1 MKIKYSWFLL
11 ILIGFISCNEKEYDI
26 PDFSPPELVA
36 GSADFSQ
43 YVAVGNSLAA
53 GYTDGALFKAS
64 QNNSYP
70 NILAQKMALVGGGDF
85 TQPWMSDNNGG
96 LLVGGIKIQNQR
108 LYFDGSGPALIAGE
122 PTTDVLSGVPGPYN
136 NMGVPGAKSFHLL
149 AKGYGNLAGLAD
161 GKANPYFV
169 RMASSPNASVMEDVM
184 AQSPTFFSL
193 WIGNN
198 DVLGYALSGGTGV
211 NQAGNFDPSTYGGA
225 DITDPNVFAQVYNGL
240 VSTLTSGGAKGIIAN
255 IPYVTTIPHFTTVPH
270 NPLEPLDKDGE
281 LTDFGKLVP
290 KLNEKFSKL
299 NQAYAYLGSQGVD
312 VSGRSIVFSETE
324 SSAMVIYDESL
335 PNLASFL
342 APVLIKGGLDP
353 LTAGLFANQ
362 YGQSRQATKSDLLVL
377 TSSSVIG
384 KLNEE
389 YFSKLVSAGV
399 PPQDAGELSVNGV
412 TYPMQDQWVLLL
424 SEQAEI
430 KTATDLFNSTI
441 KSVASSAGLAFVD
454 ANAIMQQMA
463 DGGFSSGDFILTSD
477 LVLGGAF
484 SLDGVHLTARGYA
497 AVANEMLKAI
507 DATYGT
513 NFMKAKELTDIGAY
527 PAFYP
532 AQMP

>member
-36 GSADFSQ
+36 GSADFSH

-70 NILAQKMALVGGGDF
+70 NILAKKMALVGGGDF
-85 TQPWMSDNNGG
+85 TQPWMNDNNGG

-122 PTTDVLSGVPGPYN
+122 PTTDVLNGVPGPYN

-149 AKGYGNLAGLAD
+149 AKGYGSLAGLAV

-193 WIGNN
+193 WIGGN

-211 NQAGNFDPSTYGGA
+211 NQAGNFDPTTYGGA

-240 VSTLTSGGAKGIIAN
+240 VSTLTSGGAKGIVAN
-255 IPYVTTIPHFTTVPH
+255 IPYVTTIPHFTTVPY
-270 NPLEPLDKDGE
+270 NPVPLDQATADM
-281 LTDFGKLVP
+281 
-290 KLNEKFSKL
+290 LNGAF
-299 NQAYAYLGSQGVD
+299 
-312 VSGRSIVFSETE
+312 
-324 SSAMVIYDESL
+324 
-335 PNLASFL
+335 
-342 APVLIKGGLDP
+342 APYNGGLLQAESFGLISASERAARTIHFIEGNNAVTIVDED
-353 LTAGLFANQ
+353 LTNLTSLKIPS
-362 YGQSRQATKSDLLVL
+362 YRHATADDLLVL
-377 TSSSVIG
+377 TSSAFIG
-384 KLNEE
+384 TTVGGN
-389 YFSKLVSAGV
+389 
-399 PPQDAGELSVNGV
+399 PQLINGV
-412 TYPMQDQWVLLL
+412 SVPLDDKWVLIPA
-424 SEQAEI
+424 EQEEI
-430 KTATDLFNSTI
+430 KIATDLFNISI
-441 KSVASSAGLAFVD
+441 KNIANGAGLAFVD
-454 ANAIMQQMA
+454 ANAMMQQMA
-463 DGGFSSGDFILTSD
+463 DGGFTSGDFTLTSD

-497 AVANEMLKAI
+497 VVANEMLKAI
-507 DATYGT
+507 DLTYGS
-513 NFMKAKELTDIGAY
+513 NFGVAKELTDIGQY